1 MLDEVYNC
9 VVHTLTMYSGIFHK
23 DKLVPMDVFFHVY
36 DYQVLE
42 NADIR
47 NWLLVDYYEG
57 KSYGTGAGDRLDL
70 WCGFSNVSVIY
81 PRLGWTLDEVKEL
94 LKNLR

>member
-1 MLDEVYNC
+1 MVDEVYNS
-9 VVHTLTMYSGIFHK
+9 VVHTLKMYSGIFHK

-42 NADIR
+42 NADNR
-47 NWLLVDYYEG
+47 NLLLLEYYEG
-57 KSYGTGAGDRLDL
+57 KSYGTGVGDRLDL
-70 WCGFSNVSVIY
+70 WSGYSNVSVIY
-81 PRLGWTLDEVKEL
+81 PRLGWTRHEVKDL